1 LCSVLSKSAPLNHSE
16 KTRIGGI
23 KFSEELIHVA
33 VSCSASQK
41 QELALLLNHIAKESI
56 TLPFYT
62 SSVAD
67 ALLTANFCAHSSE
80 LKTLEK
86 IVYKGALSSAEIQ
99 ITPSV
104 GLLTLFPHRN
114 SLSLLGKIVQLIA
127 DFQFPLYSFSTS
139 ISAFAIN
146 TAYEKLDELSEKLQT
161 LVELPENHAPFR
173 SQFRIKQLDQ
183 TDRGI

>member
-1 LCSVLSKSAPLNHSE
+1 LNHSE

-23 KFSEELIHVA
+23 KFSEELIHCA
-33 VSCSASQK
+33 VLCRTSQK
-41 QELALLLNHIAKESI
+41 QELALLLNLIAKKSVS
-56 TLPFYT
+56 LPFYT

-67 ALLTANFCAHSSE
+67 GLLTANFCAHSNE

-86 IVYKGALSSAEIQ
+86 IVSSTPLSSTDIQ

-114 SLSLLGKIVQLIA
+114 SLLLVGKIVQLMA
-127 DFQFPLYSFSTS
+127 DFHFPLYSFSTS
-139 ISAFAIN
+139 ISALAVN

-173 SQFRIKQLDQ
+173 QQFRIKQLDQ
-183 TDRGI
+183 TDRGA